1 MFMCLAYLS
10 DNISDINKF
19 NQTQLNVD
27 KFKLHFFENFPLENY
42 YNLLIHSRLVV
53 EGDA

>member
-1 MFMCLAYLS
+1 MCLAYLS

-19 NQTQLNVD
+19 NQTQLNVE

-42 YNLLIHSRLVV
+42 LLIHSRLIV